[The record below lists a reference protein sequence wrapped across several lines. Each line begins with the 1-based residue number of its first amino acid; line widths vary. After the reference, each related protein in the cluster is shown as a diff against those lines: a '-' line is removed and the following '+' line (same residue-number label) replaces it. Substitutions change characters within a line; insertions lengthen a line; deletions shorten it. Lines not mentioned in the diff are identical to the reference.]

1 MFQEAQTEDYFLTQQ
16 GQKHIQIEDLGWEP
30 KSLVRLLEEQ

>member
-16 GQKHIQIEDLGWEP
+16 GQKQIQIEDLGWEP
-30 KSLVRLLEEQ
+30 KSLVCLLEEQ